1 MDIKIFTAAPED
13 SEQILALQ
21 QENKQYIR
29 FINRLLLDKNLN
41 LGNVLIAEDSNTGE
55 FVGFIN
61 FYRRLDRVCVIY
73 HLLVKDG
80 FKGQG
85 IGKALLNEATL
96 MSPHAYSQLIRV
108 IFPYHQEALPFIRVM
123 GFEET
128 SIEKRR
134 RLTVY
139 NYTRK
144 INGHY

>member
-13 SEQILALQ
+13 SERILALQ

-29 FINRLLLDKNLN
+29 FINRMLLDKNLK
-41 LGNVLIAEDSNTGE
+41 LGNVLIAEDSNTWE

-61 FYRRLDRVCVIY
+61 FYRRLDGVCTIY
-73 HLLVKDG
+73 HLLVKEE
-80 FKGQG
+80 FRGQG

-96 MSPHAYSQLIRV
+96 MSPHVYSQLIRV
-108 IFPYHQEALPFIRVM
+108 IFPYHQESLPFIRAM
-123 GFEET
+123 GFKET
-128 SIEKRR
+128 SIEVRK

-144 INGHY
+144 LMDD